1 MPSLLLVKV
10 GFVVS
15 TLTDKTLEAELV
27 LPSAS
32 VALAVMSVVVFSA
45 KVTFLLKFPLSSA
58 VVVPNELKTLNNST
72 VEFACALPVIVT
84 EASVTYTLRAV
95 DLNKFNINAES
106 GVVTYKITPN
116 VVPATPDNIV
126 ITATDIAGNTETHN
140 VVITMVI
147 KLAVKTLL

>member
-1 MPSLLLVKV
+1 M
-10 GFVVS
+10 
-15 TLTDKTLEAELV
+15 KTLEVELV

-58 VVVPNELKTLNNST
+58 VVVPNEL
-72 VEFACALPVIVT
+72 
-84 EASVTYTLRAV
+84 
-95 DLNKFNINAES
+95 
-106 GVVTYKITPN
+106 
-116 VVPATPDNIV
+116 PATPDNIV

-147 KLAVKTLL
+147 KLAVTILPLLYQ